1 MNELSIIVP
10 CLASLDM
17 LPEFLDELAGYL
29 MANPSDIEVVIVSYN
44 RLHSK
49 EPIADYVRKKHPWL
63 KLRMLQRL
71 GESRG
76 YGALVRLGLACSTGR
91 YAVLVSPYGEDDI
104 SVIMKMLGM
113 IRKGA
118 QVVQVTRYASPRDAE
133 TVQLRFRFYQLAYRA
148 VTKLLL
154 GYEISD
160 STYGFKMFDRIFIQ
174 ALGLTQN
181 HRAISPEITM
191 KGLLAG
197 GKVEF
202 LPSRVIPREIGARF
216 KLHKDGFGYLW
227 LLVRAFGHKTGAVL
241 WF

>member
-10 CLASLDM
+10 CLSSVDV
-17 LPEFLDELAGYL
+17 LPEFLDELAKYL
-29 MANPSDIEVVIVSYN
+29 MENPNDIEIIIVTNDS
-44 RLHSK
+44 LDPAA
-49 EPIADYVRKKHPWL
+49 PIVGYVQDRYPWT
-63 KLRMLQRL
+63 KFRMLQRL

-76 YGALVRLGLACSTGR
+76 HGALVRLGLACSTGR

-104 SVIMKMLGM
+104 SIITRMLGM
-113 IRKGA
+113 IRKGS
-118 QVVQVTRYASPRDAE
+118 QVIQVTRYSLPEDSD
-133 TVQLRFRFYQLAYRA
+133 TVQLRYRIYQHVYRFLTR
-148 VTKLLL
+148 LLT
-154 GYEISD
+154 GHKISD

-181 HRAISPEITM
+181 GRGISPEITL

-197 GKVEF
+197 GKVEY
-202 LPSRVIPREIGARF
+202 LPSGVRAREIGAKF

-227 LLVRAFGHKTGAVL
+227 LLIRGLGHRIGIA